1 MAIFYAV
8 LDDYDYVFSENGLV
22 AHKDGKLIDTQVLL
36 KKFYLKHSGLLLCL
50 YMLSCCYANVLCCP
64 FRV

>member
-36 KKFYLKHSGLLLCL
+36 KKFYLKHSIVLYQWSVIMAIYVIVLLC
-50 YMLSCCYANVLCCP
+50 
-64 FRV
+64 